1 MCRGNLVFVLVL
13 ALAAMACS
21 FSLGGGGTDR
31 CAQSNQVMLQD
42 DFSDTGSG
50 WGKAS
55 LDTGDAGYQDG
66 GYHITVNTDYQSLW
80 ANPGCDF
87 TDVSVEVDAHKI
99 GGVDDNEFGV
109 ICRYQDIE
117 NFYAASIS
125 SDGFYGLI
133 RIANSEFGYIG
144 MDAMQ
149 GSEAINLGSDSNH
162 IRLDC
167 VGDTLTLYVNGE
179 MVASATDSSYASG
192 DVGLHAGTF
201 DTPGIDILFDNF
213 KVSKP

>member
-1 MCRGNLVFVLVL
+1 MRKGNLVFALVL
-13 ALAAMACS
+13 ALAAIACS
-21 FSLGGGGTDR
+21 SSLGGGGDR
-31 CAQSNQVMLQD
+31 CAQSDQVPFQD

-55 LDTGDAGYQDG
+55 LNTGDAGYQDG
-66 GYHITVNTDYQSLW
+66 GYHLTVNADYQSLW

-133 RIANSEFGYIG
+133 RIVNNEFGYLG

-149 GSEAINLGSDSNH
+149 GSDVINLGSASNH

-167 VGDTLTLYVNGE
+167 VGNTLTLYVNGE
-179 MVASATDSSYASG
+179 MVATATDSSYAHG
-192 DVGLHAGTF
+192 DVGLYAGTF
-201 DTPGIDILFDNF
+201 ATPGIDILFDNF

>member
-1 MCRGNLVFVLVL
+1 MRTRNLVFVLAL
-13 ALAAMACS
+13 TLAAMACN
-21 FSLGGGGTDR
+21 FSLGGGTDR
-31 CAQSNQVMLQD
+31 CAESEQILFQD

-55 LDTGDAGYQDG
+55 VATGEAGYQDG
-66 GYHITVNTDYQSLW
+66 GYHITVDTDYQSLW
-80 ANPGCDF
+80 ANPGCSF

-133 RIANSEFGYIG
+133 RITDSEFSYIG

-149 GSEAINLGSDSNH
+149 GSEVINLGAESNH

-179 MVASATDSSYASG
+179 MVASATDSAYTSG
-192 DVGLHAGTF
+192 DVGLYAGTF
-201 DTPGIDILFDNF
+201 STPDIDILFDNF

>member
-1 MCRGNLVFVLVL
+1 MRKGNLIFVLVL

-21 FSLGGGGTDR
+21 FSLGGSADR
-31 CAQSNQVMLQD
+31 CAQSDQVMLQD

-55 LDTGDAGYQDG
+55 LNTGDAGYQDG
-66 GYHITVNTDYQSLW
+66 GYHITVTTDFQSLW

-133 RIANSEFGYIG
+133 RVAGNEFGYVG

-149 GSEAINLGSDSNH
+149 GSDVVKLGSESNH

-167 VGDTLTLYVNGE
+167 VGNTLTLYLNGE
-179 MVASATDSSYASG
+179 MVASATDSSFTHG
-192 DVGLHAGTF
+192 DVGLYAGTF